1 MIDDNALALLKADLG
16 LYTVTGPVESL
27 LKSKLASA
35 QNKLFK
41 HGITI
46 DTADGDDLDLLVMY
60 AAWLY
65 RKRAGSELMP
75 PMLRAA
81 INDHKVT
88 QGAAQ
93 TEDGA

>member
-1 MIDDNALALLKADLG
+1 MSDDYTLALLKTDLG
-16 LYTVTGPVESL
+16 LYTVTGPVENL
-27 LKSKLASA
+27 LKSKLAA
-35 QNKLFK
+35 AENKLAK

-65 RKRAGSELMP
+65 RKRAGSDPMP

-88 QGAAQ
+88 PAAR